1 MMKILLLSL
10 FLLFSLHADEALS
23 ELFKQLETVSK
34 EDKFKVV
41 NRIKKHVIA
50 LKQQERIDAIKLLKA
65 KKEAEAKTTLPK
77 KSTNEVLSS
86 ASSVEEEHHMEN
98 HEHNMANMNAPQMA
112 SHMEQMQNMQSMS
125 KMPLMQEIKDK
136 KQRGTMGT
144 PPANMPN
151 GMRGNR

>member
-1 MMKILLLSL
+1 MKILLLSL

-65 KKEAEAKTTLPK
+65 KKEAEMKTTLPK
-77 KSTNEVLSS
+77 STNEVVSS
-86 ASSVEEEHHMEN
+86 ASNVKEEHPMEN
-98 HEHNMANMNAPQMA
+98 HEHDMANMNAPQMA

-125 KMPLMQEIKDK
+125 KMPLMQEMRDK
-136 KQRGTMGT
+136 KRLSEMGNLPT
-144 PPANMPN
+144 TMPN
-151 GMRGNR
+151 GMRGNH